1 MKHRP
6 DFERRPSRVLCAV
19 VMSLAAAQAI
29 AQSGGAGPMTW
40 TYEYDANGNLTR
52 VIDPVKAVTDRNL
65 DSLQRIYRT
74 TQPVPKPGASRP
86 KIDQRYDGLDQPS
99 AVIDPRNLK
108 TVYTTTGLGDVTDL
122 SSPDSGAD
130 QLTHDAAGNIKTR
143 RDARG
148 KTTTY
153 SYDALNRLTL
163 ADYASGIDSQWE
175 YDGGSDNPPPAF
187 SQGRLTKLTDESGTT
202 GYSWDGYGRVL
213 SKRQTTAVGSL
224 AFKIGYAWGTGGAAT
239 GKLQS
244 LTYPSQARVELAYD
258 SATKRLAKIVVY
270 PVNANGSGTSDKPV
284 TLISQIG
291 YNAWNEPANWRW
303 GDGRSYSRS
312 WDAFARPKAY
322 PLGDADGKGLAEGA
336 QRKLDYDDA
345 GRITAYTHFNAG
357 MPQTKLD
364 QSFDYDGL
372 GRLTQATST
381 ATVRSYGWD
390 DSGNRSAQS
399 SSGSNYT
406 HSVSKTSNRY
416 DEVQVPASTGVVK
429 RAPQYDEAGH
439 LKASG
444 SGGLPIAYTASY
456 SDRGR
461 MDSLTSAT
469 GKVSYRYNALE
480 QRISKSG
487 PERAVPGGAVHY
499 VYDEQGHVL
508 GEYDAKG
515 NPLYEVVWLND
526 QPLAVIRQS
535 RSNAGGSLKVTT
547 DVDYIYADHLDTPRL
562 IVRASGDHAIVWRW
576 DIPEPFGNA
585 PADDNPNKLGRY
597 RFNLRLP
604 GQVFDSESA
613 LHYNHH
619 RDYDAYLGRYTTP
632 DPLGLG
638 GGDVG
643 LYNYALNQPT
653 KYTDPS
659 GLFLPALAIPFLGGT
674 IGFGE
679 LGIGFGLAALM
690 TIPGDTSPADRAGQS
705 AERKA
710 YKRRC
715 TEPPP
720 PSLTG
725 CDLLRWLLQR
735 NKDCKNMREDYA
747 RKWFGDNEPNH
758 AAEIANYATAIR
770 RLEEEIA
777 QKCCGK

>member
-1 MKHRP
+1 LNFVSSRLSAALRYAP
-6 DFERRPSRVLCAV
+6 RYPS
-19 VMSLAAAQAI
+19 
-29 AQSGGAGPMTW
+29 
-40 TYEYDANGNLTR
+40 
-52 VIDPVKAVTDRNL
+52 
-65 DSLQRIYRT
+65 
-74 TQPVPKPGASRP
+74 
-86 KIDQRYDGLDQPS
+86 
-99 AVIDPRNLK
+99 
-108 TVYTTTGLGDVTDL
+108 
-122 SSPDSGAD
+122 
-130 QLTHDAAGNIKTR
+130 
-143 RDARG
+143 
-148 KTTTY
+148 
-153 SYDALNRLTL
+153 
-163 ADYASGIDSQWE
+163 
-175 YDGGSDNPPPAF
+175 PPP
-187 SQGRLTKLTDESGTT
+187 
-202 GYSWDGYGRVL
+202 
-213 SKRQTTAVGSL
+213 KRPPS
-224 AFKIGYAWGTGGAAT
+224 AT

-244 LTYPSQARVELAYD
+244 LTYPGQARVELAYD
-258 SATKRLAKIVVY
+258 SATKRLSKIVVY
-270 PVNANGSGTSDKPV
+270 PVNLNGSGTSDKPV

-291 YNAWNEPANWRW
+291 YTAWNVPATWRW
-303 GDGRSYSRS
+303 GDNRSYSRS
-312 WDAFARPKAY
+312 WDSFARPKAY
-322 PLGDADGKGLAEGA
+322 PLGDPDGTGTAQGS

-345 GRITAYTHFNAG
+345 GRISTYTHFNSG
-357 MPQTKLD
+357 TPQPKLD

-372 GRLTQATST
+372 NRLTQATST
-381 ATVRSYGWD
+381 ATVRSYRYD
-390 DSGNRSAQS
+390 DSGNRTQL
-399 SSGSNYT
+399 SSGGNSYT

-619 RDYDAYLGRYTTP
+619 RDYDAYLGRYVQS
-632 DPLGLG
+632 DPIGLEGGINTYSYTENNPVSFTDPRGLVKWNGTFGGVAYIEGVGAAGFRFDLTSECKCGKIVRIQGYVSTVAAGLG
-638 GGDVG
+638 
-643 LYNYALNQPT
+643 
-653 KYTDPS
+653 
-659 GLFLPALAIPFLGGT
+659 
-674 IGFGE
+674 
-679 LGIGFGLAALM
+679 M
-690 TIPGDTSPADRAGQS
+690 T
-705 AERKA
+705 
-710 YKRRC
+710 
-715 TEPPP
+715 
-720 PSLTG
+720 LTG
-725 CDLLRWLLQR
+725 SGGNASFFDFNPCPQSDVANGFFNMAAATSSVIGGGSCSKIGMGGLRSSLPRCGGPVYGLDISAGVYFGAAVVT
-735 NKDCKNMREDYA
+735 NVEVRECC
-747 RKWFGDNEPNH
+747 EP
-758 AAEIANYATAIR
+758 
-770 RLEEEIA
+770 
-777 QKCCGK
+777 K